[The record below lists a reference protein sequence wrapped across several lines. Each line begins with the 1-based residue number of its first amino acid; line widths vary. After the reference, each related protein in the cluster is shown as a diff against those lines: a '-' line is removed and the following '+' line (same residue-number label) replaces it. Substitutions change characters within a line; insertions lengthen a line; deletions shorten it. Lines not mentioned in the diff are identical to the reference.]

1 MSFPLAD
8 TDVPSL
14 TTVQMVEVD
23 RLMVEEYE
31 IDLPRMMES
40 AGRSAAALARERFLS
55 GDPRGKPVAVLAG
68 PGGNGGGVL
77 VAARRLAN
85 WGADV
90 SVVLAS
96 PTLTPVPAHQLG
108 ILRHLG
114 VRILGADAVAGLA
127 SPVAVLDGLI
137 GYSLR
142 GAPRGP
148 TADLIRWAND
158 RPGRILALDVPSGM
172 DAGTGA
178 VFDPTVRATAT
189 LTLALPKYGLREP
202 AATQWTGELYLADI
216 GVPPGLYARLGLDVG
231 PIFARSEIVRLT

>member
-1 MSFPLAD
+1 MSFPLPD

-14 TTVQMVEVD
+14 TTAQMVEVD
-23 RLMVEEYE
+23 RLMVEEYR

-40 AGRSAAALARERFLS
+40 AGRSVAALARDRFL
-55 GDPRGKPVAVLAG
+55 GGEPRGKSVTVLAG

-90 SVVLAS
+90 SVIIAS
-96 PTLTPVPAHQLG
+96 PNLTPVPAHQLG
-108 ILRHLG
+108 ILRHMGVG
-114 VRILGADAVAGLA
+114 VRAADAVADLHPPA
-127 SPVAVLDGLI
+127 AVLDGLI

-158 RPGRILALDVPSGM
+158 RSERVLALDVPSGM

-178 VFDPTVRATAT
+178 ALDPTVRAAAT
-189 LTLALPKYGLREP
+189 LTLALPKHGLREP
-202 AATQWTGELYLADI
+202 AAAHWTGELYLADI
-216 GVPPGLYARLGLDVG
+216 SVPPGLYARLGLDVG

>member
-1 MSFPLAD
+1 MSFPLSD

-14 TTVQMVEVD
+14 TTAQMVEVD
-23 RLMVEEYE
+23 RLMVEEYG
-31 IDLPRMMES
+31 IDLTRMMES
-40 AGRSAAALARERFLS
+40 AGRSVAALARDRFL
-55 GDPRGKPVAVLAG
+55 GRDPREKSVTVLAG

-90 SVVLAS
+90 SVILAS
-96 PTLTPVPAHQLG
+96 PNLTPVPAQQLG
-108 ILRHLG
+108 ILRHMG
-114 VRILGADAVAGLA
+114 VRVLGADAVADLA

-148 TADLIRWAND
+148 TADLIRWATD
-158 RPGRILALDVPSGM
+158 RSERVLALDVPSGM

-178 VFDPTVRATAT
+178 AFDPTVRAAAT
-189 LTLALPKYGLREP
+189 LTLALPKHGLREP
-202 AATQWTGELYLADI
+202 AAAHWTGELYLADI
-216 GVPPGLYARLGLDVG
+216 SVPPELYARLGLDVG